1 MKYISLSFFVIFAS
15 FALPVYAQEDAENG
29 NPNVAALQVKLT
41 EMEEHIRRLQG
52 LIEKN
57 SYENK
62 QLQEKLEKSNADV
75 EFRLSEIEKKQTQP
89 VAPAA
94 PPTTS
99 QDIQTDTPDNDSDKL
114 KPVSVDP
121 VPAATNAETDKK
133 FAKPLEHYNYAFNL
147 VREKKYP
154 EAASSFTAFTQS
166 YPKDPLIGNAYYWL
180 GETNYVRKDYLRAAD
195 NFRQGYESMPTGP
208 KAGDNLLKLAL
219 SMNALK
225 KQKEACVVLK
235 QVVIK
240 FGNSATIKGRAEQEI
255 ASIGCNGGQ

>member
-1 MKYISLSFFVIFAS
+1 MKYISALSLSLLLMFS
-15 FALPVYAQEDAENG
+15 LPVFAQEDSDNG

-41 EMEEHIRRLQG
+41 EMEEQIRRLQG

-57 SYENK
+57 AYENK

-114 KPVSVDP
+114 KPVSVAP
-121 VPAATNAETDKK
+121 VPTNAETDKK

-154 EAASSFTAFTQS
+154 EAANSFTAFTQS